1 MFPLRVVLVT
11 VTKTLSTLFRIAF
24 APQQK
29 SYQTGLLFT
38 HKDDCGGAISV
49 TERCCPA
56 PISLAE
62 NIDLSDWCS
71 HYTRIRKAISGTML
85 ACVASVSVWFR
96 SKERPRNGISV
107 LAAREMKQEPKTE
120 SGGALLL
127 TPFFARSLTLAPR
140 SLLLNRAE
148 TLATQARYLV
158 PCPATAILLQNAF

>member
-1 MFPLRVVLVT
+1 MTIMFPLRVVLVT
-11 VTKTLSTLFRIAF
+11 VTKALSTLFRIAF

-96 SKERPRNGISV
+96 SKEWPRNGISV

-120 SGGALLL
+120 SPRSPRSFTYAI
-127 TPFFARSLTLAPR
+127 PRAVFDSRSSFFAPKP
-140 SLLLNRAE
+140 
-148 TLATQARYLV
+148 YG
-158 PCPATAILLQNAF
+158 NACYAG

>member
-1 MFPLRVVLVT
+1 MTIMFPLRVVLVT
-11 VTKTLSTLFRIAF
+11 VTKALSTLFRIAF

-120 SGGALLL
+120 SGGRRRGRKETSFFP
-127 TPFFARSLTLAPR
+127 TPSPLFYLRHFSRGLWL
-140 SLLLNRAE
+140 SLLVL
-148 TLATQARYLV
+148 
-158 PCPATAILLQNAF
+158 CS

>member
-11 VTKTLSTLFRIAF
+11 VTKALSTLFRIAF

-85 ACVASVSVWFR
+85 ACVASVSVRFR
-96 SKERPRNGISV
+96 SKERGARVKDRARNGVSKR
-107 LAAREMKQEPKTE
+107 AARAGTF
-120 SGGALLL
+120 SFWLLFHFSRGQNRD
-127 TPFFARSLTLAPR
+127 PVPRSFFAPKP
-140 SLLLNRAE
+140 NG
-148 TLATQARYLV
+148 
-158 PCPATAILLQNAF
+158 NACYAG

>member
-1 MFPLRVVLVT
+1 MTIMFPLRVVLVT
-11 VTKTLSTLFRIAF
+11 VTKALSTLFRIAF

-120 SGGALLL
+120 SPRSPRSFTYAIFRAVFDSRSS
-127 TPFFARSLTLAPR
+127 FFAPK
-140 SLLLNRAE
+140 
-148 TLATQARYLV
+148 
-158 PCPATAILLQNAF
+158 PHGNACYAG

>member
-1 MFPLRVVLVT
+1 MTIMFPLRVLLVT
-11 VTKTLSTLFRIAF
+11 ATKALSTLFRIAF
-24 APQQK
+24 APPQK

-85 ACVASVSVWFR
+85 ACVASVFVWFR

-107 LAAREMKQEPKTE
+107 LAAREMKQV
-120 SGGALLL
+120 
-127 TPFFARSLTLAPR
+127 
-140 SLLLNRAE
+140 LLNRTE
-148 TLATQARYLV
+148 TLATQAN
-158 PCPATAILLQNAF
+158 TM

>member
-11 VTKTLSTLFRIAF
+11 VTKALSTLFRIAF

-85 ACVASVSVWFR
+85 ACVESVSVWFR
-96 SKERPRNGISV
+96 SNGRNGISV
-107 LAAREMKQEPKTE
+107 LAAREMKQKPKTE
-120 SGGALLL
+120 S
-127 TPFFARSLTLAPR
+127 PR
-140 SLLLNRAE
+140 SPHSFTYAIFRAVFDSRSSSF
-148 TLATQARYLV
+148 APKPYG
-158 PCPATAILLQNAF
+158 NACYAG

>member
-1 MFPLRVVLVT
+1 MTIMFPLRVVLVT
-11 VTKTLSTLFRIAF
+11 VTKALSTLFRIAF

-96 SKERPRNGISV
+96 SKERPRNGI
-107 LAAREMKQEPKTE
+107 LGFGRARNETRAKQWKWGRGRGRKETFFP
-120 SGGALLL
+120 
-127 TPFFARSLTLAPR
+127 TPSPLFYLRHFSRGLWL
-140 SLLLNRAE
+140 SLLVL
-148 TLATQARYLV
+148 
-158 PCPATAILLQNAF
+158 CS